1 MSLSDRK
8 LPRRAEPKRDNSM
21 IFQRRQNFS
30 NSSEGQSNGRVLA
43 VMPGLYG
50 SRSDMLPA

>member
-1 MSLSDRK
+1 
-8 LPRRAEPKRDNSM
+8 M